1 MSLDKVETVLKV
13 LENENHLTERADQKS
28 IAMLSVL
35 GVFMVFFIVYFRIIP
50 VTAFTV
56 SLITFYSICAM
67 FAILSLIVAISP
79 RIRIEQGEKAGDP
92 PSCEAVFFT
101 NICHF
106 DSPSLYTKAMHDL
119 VDDEE
124 TMISV
129 FSHQIYSVARI
140 NATKYRHLKRGMFL
154 VVIALV
160 TELALIA
167 YLFVN
172 YMGEGIMPVIR

>member
-28 IAMLSVL
+28 ISMLSVL
-35 GVFMVFFIVYFRIIP
+35 GVFMVFFIVYHRIIP
-50 VTAFTV
+50 VNAFTV
-56 SLITFYSICAM
+56 SVITIYSICAM

-79 RIRIEQGEKAGDP
+79 RIKIEQGEKSVGP
-92 PSCEAVFFT
+92 PSFESVFFIG
-101 NICHF
+101 ICQF
-106 DSPSLYTKAMHDL
+106 DSPSRYTKAMHDL

-140 NATKYRHLKRGMFL
+140 NSSKYRHLRRGMRL

-167 YLFVN
+167 YLFTN
-172 YMGEGIMPVIR
+172 YMGEGIMPTIR

>member
-28 IAMLSVL
+28 ISMLSVL

-56 SLITFYSICAM
+56 SLIIIYSICAM
-67 FAILSLIVAISP
+67 FAILSLIVAINP
-79 RIRIEQGEKAGDP
+79 RIRIEQGEKANGP
-92 PSCEAVFFT
+92 PLCEPVFFT
-101 NICHF
+101 NICQF
-106 DSPSLYTKAMHDL
+106 DSSSLYVKAMHDL

-129 FSHQIYSVARI
+129 FSRQIYSVARI
-140 NATKYRHLKRGMFL
+140 NSTKYRHLRRGMLL

-172 YMGEGIMPVIR
+172 YMGEGIMPDIR